1 MMNNLDLRMRMRRVI
16 KPNMQILL
24 VIALITALPGLLVSV
39 LTVLTGSD
47 IWSYLFTHGV
57 DTSVTPD
64 RLLEVI
70 EAYATERGWVTG
82 LLSLMQALITPVLT
96 LGLINAI
103 LTLLRG
109 GTATVGTVFSRLHA
123 FARAVGVAL
132 ITFIKILLWSLPGV
146 AVMFLAAFLL
156 LQTGS
161 LSVYSLLITAGAV
174 LMTVLMVIASYRYVM
189 ALFFLADA
197 PETGPLSCIRQSKT
211 VMKNRKMQLLSLEL
225 PYIAG
230 NWLASS
236 LISMLL
242 SGVIGTTLSM
252 MAQLI
257 FMVYIYGARCAFF
270 EAYSRPSGGRAHA
283 FQSDPYHSD
292 DEMKDSLN

>member
-16 KPNMQILL
+16 RPNMQILL
-24 VIALITALPGLLVSV
+24 VIALIAALPGLLVSV

-47 IWSYLFTHGV
+47 VWSYLFNHGV

-64 RLLEVI
+64 RLLEAI
-70 EAYATERGWVTG
+70 EAYALERGWMTG

-109 GTATVGTVFSRLHA
+109 GTAVVTTAFSRLHA
-123 FARAVGVAL
+123 FLRAVGVAL
-132 ITFIKILLWSLPGV
+132 ITFVKVFLWSLPGA
-146 AVMFLAAFLL
+146 AVMLLAAFLL
-156 LQTGS
+156 LQTRS

-174 LMTVLMVIASYRYVM
+174 LMMVLVIVASYRYIM
-189 ALFFLADA
+189 ALFFLADE
-197 PETGPLSCIRQSKT
+197 PEMGPLACVRQSKA
-211 VMKNRKMQLLSLEL
+211 VMKNRKIQLLSLEL

-230 NWLASS
+230 NWVASS
-236 LISMLL
+236 FISMLL
-242 SGVIGTTLSM
+242 PGVIGTTLSM
-252 MAQLI
+252 MAQLV
-257 FMVYIYGARCAFF
+257 FTVYIYGARCVFF
-270 EAYSRPSGGRAHA
+270 EAYSRPGGGRAHA

-292 DEMKDSLN
+292 DEMKDLLN